1 MTVAIV
7 DPAPAA
13 SARRLLRAADRGA
26 LASRLADPGG
36 GGWPYAS
43 LVLVATDQE
52 AAPLLL
58 LSDLAEHSKNI
69 AADPRVALLI
79 DGTAGLSDPLTGPR
93 VTLLGEARK
102 SPDQDGR
109 ARFLA
114 RHPAASD
121 YAGFTDFN
129 LYRVETARAHLVAGF
144 GRIHWIAG
152 EALRGA
158 AAPALAAAEA
168 GIVEHMNADHADAL
182 DLMVRILAG
191 RRGEGWRMT
200 GIDPEG
206 CDLRRAGEVARL
218 DFAAPVGDAETAR
231 AELVRLT
238 REARAA
244 MRTKTAGDGK
254 PAQSGRSE

>member
-1 MTVAIV
+1 MTAAV

-13 SARRLLRAADRGA
+13 SARRLMRAADRAA

-36 GGWPYAS
+36 AGWPYAS
-43 LVLVATDQE
+43 LVLLATDHD

-79 DGTAGLSDPLTGPR
+79 DGTAGLPDPLTGPR
-93 VTLLGEARK
+93 VTLLGEAGK
-102 SPDQDGR
+102 STDPDGR

-114 RHPAASD
+114 RHPAAAD
-121 YAGFTDFN
+121 YAGFKDFN

-152 EALRGA
+152 EALRGI

-182 DLMVRILAG
+182 DLMIRVLAG
-191 RRGEGWRMT
+191 RLGEGWRMT
-200 GIDPEG
+200 GIDAEG
-206 CDLRRAGEVARL
+206 CDLRRGGEIARL
-218 DFAAPVGDAETAR
+218 DFAAPVRDPEAAR
-231 AELVRLT
+231 AELIRLT
-238 REARAA
+238 GAARAA
-244 MRTKTAGDGK
+244 ASRGA
-254 PAQSGRSE
+254 A

>member
-1 MTVAIV
+1 MITA
-7 DPAPAA
+7 DPGAA
-13 SARRLLRAADRGA
+13 ALARRLLRAADRAA
-26 LASRLADPGG
+26 LASTLADPAVGG
-36 GGWPYAS
+36 APYVS
-43 LVLVATDQE
+43 LVLLATDHD

-114 RHPAASD
+114 RHPAAGD

-129 LYRVETARAHLVAGF
+129 LYRVEIARAHLVAGF

-152 EALRGA
+152 EGLRGI
-158 AAPALAAAEA
+158 AAPALAAAET
-168 GIVEHMNADHADAL
+168 GIVEHMNADHAAAL
-182 DLMVRILAG
+182 DLMVRASAG
-191 RRGEGWRMT
+191 RLGEGWRMT
-200 GIDPEG
+200 GIDAEG
-206 CDLRRAGEVARL
+206 CDLRRGGETARL
-218 DFAAPVGDAETAR
+218 DFAAPVRDPEAAR
-231 AELVRLT
+231 AELIRLT
-238 REARAA
+238 GAARAA
-244 MRTKTAGDGK
+244 ASRGA
-254 PAQSGRSE
+254 A